1 MGSMRQNIFGD
12 LIAHLDEADTAP
24 RRMILMV
31 GDPQRMQMLKKYYPQ
46 RTGFFLIEFS
56 DLTQDILNSI
66 APDCVVAPALCA
78 QFDCLELADLL
89 HRAGFRGSFRAI
101 PKGLPRPDLIR
112 EEIASL
118 YPSLDFDMLD
128 LTPVQPVQIRAALH

>member
-1 MGSMRQNIFGD
+1 MGSMRQNIFDD

-24 RRMILMV
+24 RRMVLMV
-31 GDPQRMQMLKKYYPQ
+31 GDPQRMQMLKKYFPQ

-56 DLTQDILNSI
+56 DLTPDVLNSI
-66 APDCVVAPALCA
+66 APDSVVAPALCE
-78 QFDCLELADLL
+78 QFDCLDLADLL
-89 HRAGFRGSFRAI
+89 HRARFKGRIRAI
-101 PKGLPRPDLIR
+101 PKGLPRPEIIR

-128 LTPVQPVQIRAALH
+128 LTPVQLVQIRAALH